1 MGKIS
6 LNEGDVLL
14 YYTDGIT
21 EAENANKELFGLE
34 RLKRVLLENSYKS
47 AQSIKEE
54 ILREVDLFRDGYE
67 QVDDIT
73 LLVVKI

>member
-1 MGKIS
+1 
-6 LNEGDVLL
+6 
-14 YYTDGIT
+14 
-21 EAENANKELFGLE
+21 LFGIE

-54 ILREVDLFRDGYE
+54 ILKEVDNFREGYE